1 MPMTR
6 HDETRHT
13 HACAY
18 ACDCVT
24 DSQSRPVAAFYL
36 TVVDNSDRHVC
47 VSPGE
52 SIGDVMNRLFPD
64 GIPIDARLI
73 TAFTLPD
80 ID

>member
-1 MPMTR
+1 
-6 HDETRHT
+6 
-13 HACAY
+13 
-18 ACDCVT
+18 
-24 DSQSRPVAAFYL
+24 VAAFYL

-47 VSPGE
+47 VSPDE